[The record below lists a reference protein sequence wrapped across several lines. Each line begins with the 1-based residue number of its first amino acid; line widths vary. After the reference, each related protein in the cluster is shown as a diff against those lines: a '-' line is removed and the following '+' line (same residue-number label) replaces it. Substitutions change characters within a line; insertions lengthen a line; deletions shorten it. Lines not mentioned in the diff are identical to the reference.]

1 MFMKR
6 ARFWLALFVVV
17 SLLSLV
23 VACGKKDDDED
34 EDDTA
39 GTTSEPAGTP
49 YKSTGNE
56 GTIKGNVTLTGDAP
70 APKPIDMNADAAC
83 ASKNPN
89 AVAED
94 VVVKDG
100 KIEYVFV
107 YVKDGQTTD
116 GKKISGFSFPVPT
129 TPAVLDQDGCH
140 YKPHVLGVQTNQKF
154 DVKNS
159 DPTAHNVN
167 VQPKGN
173 PAWNQSQPPN
183 APIIEKTFTRSETLI
198 PVKCNQHP
206 WMKAWVGVLKHP
218 FFSVSKED
226 GTFEIAGVPPG
237 KYTVVAW
244 HEKYGEKT
252 MDVTVGDKA
261 TATADFAYSAT
272 ASVAPQS
279 GSLEILPALDIPML
293 AQH

>member
-23 VACGKKDDDED
+23 ACKGDDDDED
-34 EDDTA
+34 IAEDGDT
-39 GTTSEPAGTP
+39 TTERAGTP

-56 GTIKGNVTLTGDAP
+56 GTIKGLVTLTGDAP
-70 APKPIDMNADAAC
+70 APKPIDMNADPAC
-83 ASKNPN
+83 SSKNPN

-107 YVKDGQTTD
+107 YIKDGAMTD
-116 GKKISGFSFPVPT
+116 GKKIGTFSFPVP
-129 TPAVLDQDGCH
+129 PSPVVLDQDGCH
-140 YKPHVLGVQTNQKF
+140 YKPHVLGIQTEQKF
-154 DVKNS
+154 QVKNS

-173 PAWNQSQPPN
+173 TPWNQSQPPN
-183 APIIEKTFTRSETLI
+183 APVIEKTFTRAETLI

-206 WMKAWVGVLKHP
+206 WMKAWIGVLKHP
-218 FFSVSKED
+218 FYSVSKAD
-226 GTFEIAGVPPG
+226 GSFEIANVPPG

-244 HEKYGEKT
+244 HEKFGEKT
-252 MDVTVGDKA
+252 MEVTVGDKA
-261 TATADFAYSAT
+261 TATADFAFDSGAAASA
-272 ASVAPQS
+272 QG
-279 GSLEILPALDIPML
+279 GSLEILPALELPML
-293 AQH
+293 MQH

>member
-1 MFMKR
+1 MFLKR
-6 ARFWLALFVVV
+6 ARFWLVLSIIVSFLALG
-17 SLLSLV
+17 
-23 VACGKKDDDED
+23 VACSKSDED
-34 EDDTA
+34 EEGDE
-39 GTTSEPAGTP
+39 GTTDQPQKVA
-49 YKSTGNE
+49 YKPSGNE
-56 GTIKGNVTLTGDAP
+56 GTIKGVATLTGDAP

-107 YVKDGQTTD
+107 YIKDGQPTTG
-116 GKKISGFSFPVPT
+116 GKKIGDYTFDTPGTPVT
-129 TPAVLDQDGCH
+129 LSQDGCH
-140 YKPHVLGVQTNQKF
+140 YKPHVLGIQTGQKF
-154 DVKNS
+154 DVVNN

-167 VQPKGN
+167 VQPKNN

-183 APIIEKTFTRSETLI
+183 APPIEKSFTRAETLV

-206 WMKAWVGVLKHP
+206 WMKAWIGVLSHP
-218 FFSVSKED
+218 FYAVTKED
-226 GTFEIAGVPPG
+226 GSFEIKGVPPG

-261 TATADFAYSAT
+261 TATADFSFAATAT
-272 ASVAPQS
+272 ASSQG
-279 GSLEILPALDIPML
+279 GSLEVLPALDIPML
-293 AQH
+293 EHQ

>member
-1 MFMKR
+1 MFIKR

-23 VACGKKDDDED
+23 ACGGSDDEED
-34 EDDTA
+34 EADA
-39 GTTSEPAGTP
+39 GDATTETAGTP

-56 GTIKGNVTLTGDAP
+56 GSIKGLVSLTGDAP
-70 APKPIDMNADAAC
+70 APKPIDMNADPAC
-83 ASKNPN
+83 SSRNPN

-107 YVKDGQTTD
+107 YIKDGALTD
-116 GKKISGFSFPVPT
+116 GKKIGTLSFPVPT
-129 TPAVLDQDGCH
+129 TPVMLDQDGCH
-140 YKPHVLGVQTNQKF
+140 YKPHVLGIQTNQKF
-154 DVKNS
+154 QVKNS

-173 PAWNQSQPPN
+173 TPWNQSQPPN
-183 APIIEKTFTRSETLI
+183 APLIEKTFTRAETLI
-198 PVKCNQHP
+198 PIKCNQHP

-218 FFSVSKED
+218 FYGVSKVD
-226 GTFEIAGVPPG
+226 GSFEIANVPPG
-237 KYTVVAW
+237 KYTVTAW

-261 TATADFAYSAT
+261 SATADFTYSPT
-272 ASVAPQS
+272 ASASPQG
-279 GSLEILPALDIPML
+279 GSLEIMPALEVPML
-293 AQH
+293 ARH

>member
-1 MFMKR
+1 
-6 ARFWLALFVVV
+6 
-17 SLLSLV
+17 
-23 VACGKKDDDED
+23 
-34 EDDTA
+34 
-39 GTTSEPAGTP
+39 
-49 YKSTGNE
+49 
-56 GTIKGNVTLTGDAP
+56 
-70 APKPIDMNADAAC
+70 MNADAAC

-107 YVKDGQTTD
+107 YIKDGQLTD
-116 GKKISGFSFPVPT
+116 GKKIGSLSFQPSSTPV
-129 TPAVLDQDGCH
+129 VLDQDGCH
-140 YKPHVLGVQTNQKF
+140 YKPHVLGIQTNQKF
-154 DVKNS
+154 QVKNS

-183 APIIEKTFTRSETLI
+183 APVIEKTFTRAETLI

-206 WMKAWVGVLKHP
+206 WMKAWIGVLKHP
-218 FFSVSKED
+218 FYAVSKED
-226 GTFEIAGVPPG
+226 GSFEIAGVPPG
-237 KYTVVAW
+237 KYTVTAW

-252 MDVTVGDKA
+252 MDVTVGDKGS
-261 TATADFAYSAT
+261 ATADFTYSPT
-272 ASVAPQS
+272 ASAAPQG

>member
-23 VACGKKDDDED
+23 AACGSKDDDEE
-34 EDDTA
+34 EDGDTP
-39 GTTSEPAGTP
+39 TETAGTP

-56 GTIKGNVTLTGDAP
+56 GTISGKVSFTGDAP

-107 YVKDGQTTD
+107 YVKDGQTAD
-116 GKKISGFSFPVPT
+116 GKKISGFSFPVPS
-129 TPAVLDQDGCH
+129 TPVVLDQDGCH
-140 YKPHVLGVQTNQKF
+140 YKPHVLGIQTNQKF
-154 DVKNS
+154 NVKNS

-173 PAWNQSQPPN
+173 TAWNQSQPPN
-183 APIIEKTFTRSETLI
+183 APVIEKTFTRAETLI
-198 PVKCNQHP
+198 PIKCNQHP

-218 FFSVSKED
+218 FYSVSKED
-226 GTFEIAGVPPG
+226 GSFQIAGVPPG

-261 TATADFAYSAT
+261 TATADFSYSAT
-272 ASVAPQS
+272 AAVAPQG
-279 GSLEILPALDIPML
+279 GSLEVLPALDIPML
-293 AQH
+293 AHH

>member
-1 MFMKR
+1 MFMKH

-23 VACGKKDDDED
+23 VACNKSDED
-34 EDDTA
+34 EEEDEGSTP
-39 GTTSEPAGTP
+39 TETAGTP

-56 GTIKGNVTLTGDAP
+56 GTITGKVSLTGDAP

-107 YVKDGQTTD
+107 YIKDGQLTD
-116 GKKISGFSFPVPT
+116 GKKIGSLSFQPSSTPV
-129 TPAVLDQDGCH
+129 VLDQDGCH
-140 YKPHVLGVQTNQKF
+140 YKPHVLGIQTNQKF
-154 DVKNS
+154 QVKNS

-173 PAWNQSQPPN
+173 APWNQSQPPN
-183 APIIEKTFTRSETLI
+183 APVIEKTFTRAETLI

-206 WMKAWVGVLKHP
+206 WMKAWIGVLKHP
-218 FFSVSKED
+218 FYAVSRED
-226 GTFEIAGVPPG
+226 GSFEIAGVPPG
-237 KYTVVAW
+237 KYTVTAW

-252 MDVTVGDKA
+252 MDVTVGDKGS
-261 TATADFAYSAT
+261 ATADFTYSPT
-272 ASVAPQS
+272 ASAAPQG

>member
-1 MFMKR
+1 MFLKR
-6 ARFWLALFVVV
+6 TRFWVVLILIV
-17 SLLSLV
+17 SLLALGSS
-23 VACGKKDDDED
+23 CRSDED
-34 EDDTA
+34 EDELTNDN
-39 GTTSEPAGTP
+39 TTDAPQGKP
-49 YKSTGNE
+49 YVSKGNE
-56 GTIKGNVTLTGDAP
+56 GTIKGLASLTGDAP
-70 APKPIDMNADAAC
+70 APKPIDMNADPAC

-107 YVKDGQTTD
+107 YVKEGQLADGQKV
-116 GKKISGFSFPVPT
+116 GGLSFPSPA
-129 TPAVLDQDGCH
+129 TPVVLDQDGCH
-140 YKPHVLGVQTNQKF
+140 YKPHVLGIQTNQKF
-154 DVKNS
+154 QVKNS

-173 PAWNQSQPPN
+173 TAWNQSQPPN
-183 APIIEKTFTRSETLI
+183 APVIEKSFTRAETLI
-198 PVKCNQHP
+198 PIKCNQHP

-218 FFSVSKED
+218 FFAVTKED
-226 GTFEIAGVPPG
+226 GSFEITGVPPG

-252 MDVTVGDKA
+252 AEVTVGDKA
-261 TATADFAYSAT
+261 TATADFAFASTAT
-272 ASVAPQS
+272 ASAGG

-293 AQH
+293 AHH

>member
-1 MFMKR
+1 MFLKR
-6 ARFWLALFVVV
+6 ARFWLVLCVIV
-17 SLLSLV
+17 SLLSL
-23 VACGKKDDDED
+23 ASSCRKDEDDED
-34 EDDTA
+34 EA
-39 GTTSEPAGTP
+39 GTGNTSTETAGTP
-49 YKSTGNE
+49 YVSKGNE
-56 GTIKGNVTLTGDAP
+56 GSIKGLASLTGAAP
-70 APKPIDMNADAAC
+70 APKPIDMNADPAC

-107 YVKDGQTTD
+107 YIKDGQTSD
-116 GKKISGFSFPVPT
+116 GKKVSGLSFPVPS
-129 TPAVLDQDGCH
+129 TPVTLNQDGCH
-140 YKPHVLGVQTNQKF
+140 YKPHVLGIQANQKF
-154 DVKNS
+154 DVVNS

-173 PAWNQSQPPN
+173 TAWNQSQPPN
-183 APIIEKTFTRSETLI
+183 APPIEKTFTRAETLI
-198 PVKCNQHP
+198 PIKCNQHP

-218 FFSVSKED
+218 FYAVTKED
-226 GTFEIAGVPPG
+226 GSFEIAGVPPG

-252 MDVTVGDKA
+252 AEVTVGDKA
-261 TATADFAYSAT
+261 AATADFTFASTAT
-272 ASVAPQS
+272 ASTQG

-293 AQH
+293 AHH

>member
-1 MFMKR
+1 MFLKR
-6 ARFWLALFVVV
+6 TRFWLVLFVVV
-17 SLLSLV
+17 SLLSLGL
-23 VACGKKDDDED
+23 ACHKDEDDED
-34 EDDTA
+34 EA
-39 GTTSEPAGTP
+39 GTDNTTQAPKTA

-56 GTIKGNVTLTGDAP
+56 GTIKGVATLTGDAP

-107 YVKDGQTTD
+107 YIKDGQPTA
-116 GKKISGFSFPVPT
+116 GKKIGDYSFPVPST
-129 TPAVLDQDGCH
+129 AVTLNQDGCH
-140 YKPHVLGVQTNQKF
+140 YKPHVLGIQTNQKF
-154 DVKNS
+154 DVVNS

-183 APIIEKTFTRSETLI
+183 APPIEKTFTRAETLI

-206 WMKAWVGVLKHP
+206 WMKAWIGVLNHP
-218 FFSVSKED
+218 FYAVTKED
-226 GTFEIAGVPPG
+226 GSFEIAGVPPG

-252 MDVTVGDKA
+252 TDVTVADKGS
-261 TATADFAYSAT
+261 ATADFSFASTAT
-272 ASVAPQS
+272 ASTEG
-279 GSLEILPALDIPML
+279 GSLEVLPALDIPML
-293 AQH
+293 GQH